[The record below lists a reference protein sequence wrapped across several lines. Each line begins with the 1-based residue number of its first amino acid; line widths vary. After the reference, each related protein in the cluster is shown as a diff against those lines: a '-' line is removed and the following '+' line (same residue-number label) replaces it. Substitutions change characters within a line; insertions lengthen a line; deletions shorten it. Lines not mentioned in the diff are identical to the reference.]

1 MCSEEGEHILGGP
14 DDDAYHQEEQGAEE
28 YEDDNADAGLLV
40 DGVDD
45 FLVAFHEAA
54 DEGHVLA
61 VGTVEDVEDVTDVE
75 GYHAEDDVAQGVVH
89 DGQRQGEG
97 AHADGGEKD
106 VADGEDGSNG
116 IADASGDG
124 KAEGSVE
131 IVAVHDV
138 GYLLEPLVRL
148 AVFESLARFNSFLFV
163 HFRLFNGTLL
173 QINDNYLKIPNL
185 FCIFAKRN

>member
-1 MCSEEGEHILGGP
+1 MYSEEGEHILGGP
-14 DDDAYHQEEQGAEE
+14 DDDAYHQEEQDAEE

-61 VGTVEDVEDVTDVE
+61 VGTVEDVEDVAHIE
-75 GYHAEDDVAQGVVH
+75 GYHAEHHVAQGVVH
-89 DGQRQGEG
+89 DGQREGEG
-97 AHADGGEKD
+97 AHAKGGEQD
-106 VADGEDGSNG
+106 VAGGEHGGNG
-116 IADASGDG
+116 VADASGDG
-124 KAEGSVE
+124 EAEGSVE

-148 AVFESLARFNSFLFV
+148 AVFEPLARFYSFLFV
-163 HFRLFNGTLL
+163 HFCLF
-173 QINDNYLKIPNL
+173 
-185 FCIFAKRN
+185 